1 MGNLGDYQWITTI
14 AKKVGGPS
22 VLIGIVLVLGFLL
35 GPLVIPVLIVLL
47 IAKVIRALNKK

>member
-22 VLIGIVLVLGFLL
+22 VLIGIVLFLGFLL
-35 GPLVIPVLIVLL
+35 GPLVILVLIL
-47 IAKVIRALNKK
+47 ILIVRVILVLNKK